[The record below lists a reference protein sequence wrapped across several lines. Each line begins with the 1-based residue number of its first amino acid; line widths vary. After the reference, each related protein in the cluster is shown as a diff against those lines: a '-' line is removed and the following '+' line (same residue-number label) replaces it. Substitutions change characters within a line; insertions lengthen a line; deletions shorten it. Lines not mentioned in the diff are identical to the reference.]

1 MSKSNGDD
9 SFRAFLTACTENQDE
24 VVAQNSP
31 YVAMMDALDSFLL
44 THITNPTKTP
54 SDLVM
59 HALRINARFMLMTG
73 FRIGLT
79 GHAAGVY
86 PTLRTALENACYAF
100 LMSQDEALSDVW
112 MKRSLSVA
120 NTKAFKKTFNKAIAE
135 ARDLMDELHPNNLGT
150 WMYELYQA
158 SMEFGAHPNALT
170 ILLHTRFSDDE
181 ATGWTKYEN
190 IALYTVGNFEF
201 DRTLLACVE
210 MGLAVAI
217 VLSMTFE
224 KPSQEI
230 IEAVNKLNKMKNE
243 LEDMIRSKFG
253 IAAVSI

>member
-1 MSKSNGDD
+1 MFKSNGDD

-24 VVAQNSP
+24 VLAQNSP

-44 THITNPTKTP
+44 THITNPSVVP

-59 HALRINARFMLMTG
+59 HALRINSRFMLMTG

-100 LMSQDEALSDVW
+100 LMSQDESLSDVW
-112 MKRSLSVA
+112 MKRSLSVDH
-120 NTKAFKKTFNKAIAE
+120 TKAFKKAFKQPIAD
-135 ARDLMDELHPNNLGT
+135 ARDLIDKLHPNNLGT

-170 ILLHTRFSDDE
+170 VVLHTRFSDDE

-210 MGLAVAI
+210 MGLAIAI
-217 VLSMTFE
+217 VLSMTLDV
-224 KPSQEI
+224 PSQEI
-230 IEAVNKLNKMKNE
+230 LQEVNYLNTMKND
-243 LEDMIRSKFG
+243 LEDSLRNKFN
-253 IAAVSI
+253 I

>member
-1 MSKSNGDD
+1 MFKSNGDD

-24 VVAQNSP
+24 VLAQNSP

-44 THITNPTKTP
+44 THITNPSVVP

-59 HALRINARFMLMTG
+59 HALRINARFMLLTAY
-73 FRIGLT
+73 RIGLT
-79 GHAAGVY
+79 GHAASVY

-100 LMSQDEALSDVW
+100 LMSQDESLSDVW

-120 NTKAFKKTFNKAIAE
+120 HAKAFKIAFNKAIAD
-135 ARDLMDELHPNNLGT
+135 ARNLIDKLHPNNLGT
-150 WMYELYQA
+150 WMYELYKA

-170 ILLHTRFSDDE
+170 VVLHTRFSDDE

-210 MGLAVAI
+210 MGLAIAI
-217 VLSMTFE
+217 VLSMTLDV
-224 KPSQEI
+224 PSQEI
-230 IEAVNKLNKMKNE
+230 LQDVNYLNTMKND
-243 LEDMIRSKFG
+243 LEDSLRNKFN
-253 IAAVSI
+253 I

>member
-1 MSKSNGDD
+1 MFKSNGDD

-24 VVAQNSP
+24 VLAQNSP

-44 THITNPTKTP
+44 THITNPSVVP

-59 HALRINARFMLMTG
+59 HALRINSRFMLMTG

-100 LMSQDEALSDVW
+100 LMSQDESLSDVW

-120 NTKAFKKTFNKAIAE
+120 HAKAFKIAFNKAIAD
-135 ARDLMDELHPNNLGT
+135 ARNLIDKLHPNNLGT
-150 WMYELYQA
+150 WMYELYKA

-170 ILLHTRFSDDE
+170 VVLHTRFSDDE

-210 MGLAVAI
+210 MGLAIAI
-217 VLSMTFE
+217 VLSMTLDV
-224 KPSQEI
+224 PSQEI
-230 IEAVNKLNKMKNE
+230 LQEVNNLNTIKND
-243 LEDMIRSKFG
+243 LEDSLRKKFN
-253 IAAVSI
+253 I

>member
-1 MSKSNGDD
+1 MFKSNVDD

-24 VVAQNSP
+24 VLAQNSP
-31 YVAMMDALDSFLL
+31 YVAMMDSLDSFLL
-44 THITNPTKTP
+44 THITNPSVVP

-59 HALRINARFMLMTG
+59 HALRINSRFMLMTG

-100 LMSQDEALSDVW
+100 LMSQDESLSDVW

-120 NTKAFKKTFNKAIAE
+120 HAKAFKIAFNKAIAD
-135 ARDLMDELHPNNLGT
+135 ARNLIDKLHPNNLGT
-150 WMYELYQA
+150 WMYELYKA

-170 ILLHTRFSDDE
+170 VVLHTRFSDDE

-210 MGLAVAI
+210 MGLAIAI
-217 VLSMTFE
+217 VLSMTLDA
-224 KPSQEI
+224 PSQEI
-230 IEAVNKLNKMKNE
+230 LQEVNYLNTMKND
-243 LEDMIRSKFG
+243 LEDSLRNKFN
-253 IAAVSI
+253 I

>member
-1 MSKSNGDD
+1 MFKSNGDD

-24 VVAQNSP
+24 VLAQNSP

-44 THITNPTKTP
+44 THITNPSVVP

-59 HALRINARFMLMTG
+59 HALRINSRFMLMTG

-86 PTLRTALENACYAF
+86 PTLRTALETACYAF
-100 LMSQDEALSDVW
+100 LMSHDEALSDVW
-112 MKRSLSVA
+112 MKRSLSVDH
-120 NTKAFKKTFNKAIAE
+120 TKAFKKAFKQPIAD
-135 ARDLMDELHPNNLGT
+135 ARDLIDKLHPNNLGT
-150 WMYELYQA
+150 WMYELYKA
-158 SMEFGAHPNALT
+158 SMDFGAHPNALT
-170 ILLHTRFSDDE
+170 VVLHTRFSDDE

-210 MGLAVAI
+210 MGLAIAI
-217 VLSMTFE
+217 VLSMTLDV
-224 KPSQEI
+224 PSQEI
-230 IEAVNKLNKMKNE
+230 LQDVNYLNTMKND
-243 LEDMIRSKFG
+243 LEDSLRNKFN
-253 IAAVSI
+253 I

>member
-1 MSKSNGDD
+1 MTKNNGDD

-24 VVAQNSP
+24 VLAQNSP
-31 YVAMMDALDSFLL
+31 YVVMMDALDSFLL
-44 THITNPTKTP
+44 THVTNPGERPK
-54 SDLVM
+54 DLVM

-86 PTLRTALENACYAF
+86 PTLRTALETACYAF
-100 LMSQDEALSDVW
+100 LMSQDEAVSDVW
-112 MKRSLSVA
+112 MKRSLSVDNA
-120 NTKAFKKTFNKAIAE
+120 KAFKKAFKQPIAD
-135 ARDLMDELHPNNLGT
+135 ARDLIDKIHPNNLGT

-170 ILLHTRFSDDE
+170 VVLHTRLSDDE
-181 ATGWTKYEN
+181 ATGGTRYEN
-190 IALYTVGNFEF
+190 IALYNVGNFEF

-210 MGLAVAI
+210 TGLAVVI

-224 KPSQEI
+224 NPSQES
-230 IEAVNKLNKMKNE
+230 IEAVNQLNTMKEKLV
-243 LEDMIRSKFG
+243 DMLRAKFE
-253 IAAVSI
+253 IHES

>member
-1 MSKSNGDD
+1 MFKSNGDD

-24 VVAQNSP
+24 VLAQNSP
-31 YVAMMDALDSFLL
+31 YVAMMDSLDSFLL
-44 THITNPTKTP
+44 THITNPSVVP

-59 HALRINARFMLMTG
+59 HALRINSRFMLMTG

-100 LMSQDEALSDVW
+100 LMSQDESLSDVW

-120 NTKAFKKTFNKAIAE
+120 HAKAFKIAFNKAIAD
-135 ARDLMDELHPNNLGT
+135 ARNLIDKLHPNNLGT
-150 WMYELYQA
+150 WMYELYKA

-170 ILLHTRFSDDE
+170 VVLHTRFSDDE

-210 MGLAVAI
+210 MGLAIAI
-217 VLSMTFE
+217 VLSMTLDV
-224 KPSQEI
+224 PSQEI
-230 IEAVNKLNKMKNE
+230 LQEVNNLNTIKND
-243 LEDMIRSKFG
+243 LEDSLRNKFN
-253 IAAVSI
+253 I

>member
-1 MSKSNGDD
+1 MFKSNGDD

-24 VVAQNSP
+24 VLAQNSS

-44 THITNPTKTP
+44 THITNPSVVP

-59 HALRINARFMLMTG
+59 HALRINSRFMLMTG

-100 LMSQDEALSDVW
+100 LMSQDESLSDVW
-112 MKRSLSVA
+112 MKRSLSVDH
-120 NTKAFKKTFNKAIAE
+120 TKAFKKAFKQPIAD
-135 ARDLMDELHPNNLGT
+135 ARDLIDKLHPNNLGT

-170 ILLHTRFSDDE
+170 VVLHTRFSDDE

-210 MGLAVAI
+210 MGLAIAI
-217 VLSMTFE
+217 VLSMTLDV
-224 KPSQEI
+224 PSQEI
-230 IEAVNKLNKMKNE
+230 LQEVNYLNTMKND
-243 LEDMIRSKFG
+243 LEDSLRNKFN
-253 IAAVSI
+253 I

>member
-1 MSKSNGDD
+1 MFKSNGDD

-24 VVAQNSP
+24 VLAQNSP

-44 THITNPTKTP
+44 THITNPSVVP

-59 HALRINARFMLMTG
+59 HALRINSRFMLMTG

-100 LMSQDEALSDVW
+100 LMSQDESLSDVW

-120 NTKAFKKTFNKAIAE
+120 HAKAFKIAFNKAIAD
-135 ARDLMDELHPNNLGT
+135 ARDLIDKLHPNNLGT
-150 WMYELYQA
+150 WMYELYKA

-170 ILLHTRFSDDE
+170 VVLHTRFSDDE

-210 MGLAVAI
+210 MGLAIAI
-217 VLSMTFE
+217 VLSMTLDA
-224 KPSQEI
+224 PSQEI
-230 IEAVNKLNKMKNE
+230 LQEVNNLNTIKND
-243 LEDMIRSKFG
+243 LEDSLRKKFN
-253 IAAVSI
+253 I

>member
-1 MSKSNGDD
+1 MFKSNGDD

-24 VVAQNSP
+24 VLAQNSP

-44 THITNPTKTP
+44 THITNPSVVP

-59 HALRINARFMLMTG
+59 HALRINARFMLLTAY
-73 FRIGLT
+73 RIGLT
-79 GHAAGVY
+79 GHAAAVY

-100 LMSQDEALSDVW
+100 LMSQDESLSDVW

-120 NTKAFKKTFNKAIAE
+120 HAKAFKIAFNKAIAD
-135 ARDLMDELHPNNLGT
+135 ARNLIDKLHPNNLGT
-150 WMYELYQA
+150 WMYELYKA

-170 ILLHTRFSDDE
+170 VVLHTRFSDDE

-210 MGLAVAI
+210 MGLAIAI
-217 VLSMTFE
+217 VLSMTLDV
-224 KPSQEI
+224 PSQEI
-230 IEAVNKLNKMKNE
+230 LQDVNYLNTMKND
-243 LEDMIRSKFG
+243 LEDSLRNKFN
-253 IAAVSI
+253 I

>member
-1 MSKSNGDD
+1 MFKSNGDD

-24 VVAQNSP
+24 VLAQNSP

-44 THITNPTKTP
+44 THITNPSVVP

-59 HALRINARFMLMTG
+59 HALRINSRFMLMTG

-86 PTLRTALENACYAF
+86 PTLRTALETACYAF
-100 LMSQDEALSDVW
+100 LMSHDEALSDVW
-112 MKRSLSVA
+112 MKRSLSVDH
-120 NTKAFKKTFNKAIAE
+120 TKAFKKAFKQPIAD
-135 ARDLMDELHPNNLGT
+135 ARDLIDKLHPNNLGT
-150 WMYELYQA
+150 WMYELYKA
-158 SMEFGAHPNALT
+158 SMDFGAHPNALT
-170 ILLHTRFSDDE
+170 VVLHTRFSDDE

-210 MGLAVAI
+210 MGLAIAI
-217 VLSMTFE
+217 VLSMTLDV
-224 KPSQEI
+224 PSQEI
-230 IEAVNKLNKMKNE
+230 LQDVNYLNTMKND
-243 LEDMIRSKFG
+243 LEDSLRKKFN
-253 IAAVSI
+253 I

>member
-1 MSKSNGDD
+1 MFKSNGDD

-24 VVAQNSP
+24 VLAQNSP

-44 THITNPTKTP
+44 THITNPSVVP

-59 HALRINARFMLMTG
+59 HALRINARFMLLTAY
-73 FRIGLT
+73 RIGLT
-79 GHAAGVY
+79 GHAAAVY

-100 LMSQDEALSDVW
+100 LMSQDESLSDVW

-120 NTKAFKKTFNKAIAE
+120 HAKAFKIAFNKAIAD
-135 ARDLMDELHPNNLGT
+135 ARNLIDKLHPNNLGT
-150 WMYELYQA
+150 WMYELYKA

-170 ILLHTRFSDDE
+170 VVLHTRFSDDE

-210 MGLAVAI
+210 MGLAIAI
-217 VLSMTFE
+217 VLSMTLDV
-224 KPSQEI
+224 PSQEI
-230 IEAVNKLNKMKNE
+230 LQEVNNLNTIKND
-243 LEDMIRSKFG
+243 LEDSLRKKFN
-253 IAAVSI
+253 I

>member
-1 MSKSNGDD
+1 MFKSNGDD
-9 SFRAFLTACTENQDE
+9 SLRSFLTACSENQDE
-24 VVAQNSP
+24 VLTGDSP

-44 THITNPTKTP
+44 THITNPTEAP

-59 HALRINARFMLMTG
+59 HALRINARFLLLTG
-73 FRIGLT
+73 FRIGLS

-86 PTLRTALENACYAF
+86 PTLRTALETACYSF
-100 LMSQDEALSDVW
+100 LMSRDENLSDVW
-112 MKRSLSVA
+112 MKRSLSVDH
-120 NTKAFKKTFNKAIAE
+120 TKAFKKAFKQPIAD
-135 ARDLMDELHPNNLGT
+135 ARDLMDKLYPNDLGK

-170 ILLHTRFSDDE
+170 VALHTRFSDDD

-210 MGLAVAI
+210 TGLAIAI

-224 KPSQEI
+224 KPPQVVFES
-230 IEAVNKLNKMKNE
+230 LNNLNSMKDN
-243 LEDMIRSKFG
+243 LESILRSKFG
-253 IAAVSI
+253 IDDQ